1 MKKFYWYTVFALLVV
16 FGTYQIVVAGP
27 GQGRRNNSPG
37 NQNQPPVNYV
47 EALQLTDEQVS
58 KIGVL
63 FQNSHITLTGLED
76 KMQTANHQLQEI
88 QWSKEFT
95 PEKVEGVMKE
105 IKDSMAL
112 LQLNH
117 EKLMVDIRF
126 LLTPEQLQR
135 FYEIQSRLNEQPGE
149 EKQMPRLFG
158 KLTDLNLT
166 EKTFNLLT
174 ADPEGKEILFKV
186 LFHDGTK
193 FQRENK
199 LVKPDDFKNGE
210 EVTVVGNVMIERK
223 TIEAMMVMLGK
234 LEPPRNPKP

>member
-1 MKKFYWYTVFALLVV
+1 MKKIYRYTVFALIMLL
-16 FGTYQIVVAGP
+16 GAYQIAIAGP
-27 GQGRRNNSPG
+27 GQGRGNNQPG

-58 KIGVL
+58 KIGIL
-63 FQNSHITLTGLED
+63 FQNSHNTLTGLED
-76 KMQTANHQLQEI
+76 KMHTANHQLQEI

-95 PEKVEGVMKE
+95 PEKVEGIMKE
-105 IKDSMAL
+105 IRDSMAL

-149 EKQMPRLFG
+149 EKPMSRLFG
-158 KLTDLNLT
+158 KIMDFNLA
-166 EKTFNLLT
+166 EKTFHLVT
-174 ADPEGKEILFKV
+174 TDPEGKELVFKV
-186 LFHDGTK
+186 LFHENTK
-193 FQRENK
+193 FQRNNK
-199 LVKPDDFKNGE
+199 PVKPDEFKNGE
-210 EVTVVGNVMIERK
+210 EVTVVGHVMIESK

-234 LEPPRNPKP
+234 MEPPRNPNP